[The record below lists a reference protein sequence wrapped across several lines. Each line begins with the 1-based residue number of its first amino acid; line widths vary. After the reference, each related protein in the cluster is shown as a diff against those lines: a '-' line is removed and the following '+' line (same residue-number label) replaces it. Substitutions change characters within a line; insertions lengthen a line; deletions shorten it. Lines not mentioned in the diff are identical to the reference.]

1 MFWKN
6 KNSSPVTDVER
17 KMFLKQIQSLQDER
31 DEYAQKYE
39 SAIKVKSAYE
49 ELRDAFYE
57 KRKEQDKLMKQTQD
71 LIKEISRL
79 KNKLEK

>member
-17 KMFLKQIQSLQDER
+17 KIFLKQIQSLQDER
-31 DEYAQKYE
+31 DDYAHKYE
-39 SAIKVKSAYE
+39 SVIKVKSAYE
-49 ELRDAFYE
+49 QLRDEFYE